1 MRWLGKFDSLAL
13 SILGVMIALI
23 GPAAAVPSDFRVPEP
38 MSALVFGA
46 GLVGAAVIRRR
57 KK

>member
-1 MRWLGKFDSLAL
+1 MRLLGTTLSLTL
-13 SILGVMIALI
+13 SVLGITIAFI
-23 GPAAAVPSDFRVPEP
+23 GPAAAQVVAAPEP

-57 KK
+57 KKK

>member
-1 MRWLGKFDSLAL
+1 MGKLGSLAL
-13 SILGVMIALI
+13 TILGTMIALM
-23 GPAAAVPSDFRVPEP
+23 GPASAIPSDFRVPEP

>member
-1 MRWLGKFDSLAL
+1 MRSLATAMSLTL
-13 SILGVMIALI
+13 SVLGITIAFI
-23 GPAAAVPSDFRVPEP
+23 GPAAAQTVPLPEP

-57 KK
+57 KKK